1 MINKPTILLS
11 NLALAACFLT
21 VNPVFAADSF
31 DFKDPKGVNNVAF
44 TLDAPLESISGSASG
59 ISGTV
64 TFDPAH
70 PEKTAGKIVVDAKSL
85 TVTNDSMQDH
95 LHGDG
100 WLNTSTF
107 GEIVFD
113 VTSLSHIETKGAN
126 IEAHA
131 TGNFTLKGQTKEI
144 TVPVTLTYLPGR
156 LSDRTNGRM
165 QGDLLV
171 IRSTFSI
178 NRSEFGI
185 KPGEN
190 LDKVADDIE
199 LKLSIAGSAPKS

>member
-1 MINKPTILLS
+1 MIKTATILLS
-11 NLALAACFLT
+11 VLTMTAVLSADEHAA
-21 VNPVFAADSF
+21 ASKF
-31 DFKDPKGVNNVAF
+31 DFKDPKGVNNVSF

-64 TFDPAH
+64 EFDPMH
-70 PEKTAGKIVVDAKSL
+70 PEGTNGMIVVDATSL
-85 TVTNDSMQDH
+85 TVTNDSMQNH
-95 LHGDG
+95 MHGDG
-100 WLNTSTF
+100 WLDTATH
-107 GEIVFD
+107 GEITFE
-113 VTSLSHIETKGAN
+113 VTGLSHVEKNGMV

-131 TGNFTLKGQTKEI
+131 TGIFSLKGVSKEI
-144 TVPVTLTYLPGR
+144 TVPVKLTYLPGR
-156 LSDRTNGRM
+156 LGDRTNGRT

-185 KPGEN
+185 KPGQS

-199 LKLSIAGSAPKS
+199 LKLSIAGASPKS